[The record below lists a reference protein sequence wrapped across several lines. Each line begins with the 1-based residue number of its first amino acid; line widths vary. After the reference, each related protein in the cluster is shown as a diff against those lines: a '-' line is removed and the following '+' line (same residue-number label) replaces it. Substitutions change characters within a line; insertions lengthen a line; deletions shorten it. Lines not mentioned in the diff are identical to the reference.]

1 MLPLNGP
8 RGAFSLTS
16 IQLLAGIFAFMWLA
30 SLRFK
35 FVSRGYYRS
44 TTWVLW
50 PLIGLVALVLP
61 GYLKT
66 MAVAAAGLYLAYLL
80 AVYSQRPLLEW
91 LTGTAGALAS
101 LGLIGAAGWEVCAGG
116 CGFGLVHGLL
126 GGLFLGSVTHGMI
139 LGHWYLNQARLPI
152 EPLREQVRVI
162 FGLLGALVLAG
173 WVTRGILVEGAIPAG
188 IMTYASSSYW
198 WTWLLFMATTL
209 VLMGMVRVTV
219 RDRSTQSATGLLYIA
234 SLTALAA
241 QFILNLLVTT

>member
-1 MLPLNGP
+1 MIGP

-16 IQLLAGIFAFMWLA
+16 IQLLGGVFAFMWFA

-35 FVSRGYYRS
+35 FISRGYYRS

-50 PLIGLVALVLP
+50 ALMLLLAFVLP
-61 GYLKT
+61 GHLQVLAWLT
-66 MAVAAAGLYLAYLL
+66 TGAYLAFLL

-91 LTGTAGALAS
+91 VTGAAGTVSS
-101 LGLIGAAGWEVCAGG
+101 LGLIGAAGWEVCPGG
-116 CGFGLVHGLL
+116 CAFGLVHALL
-126 GGLFLGSVTHGMI
+126 GGLFLGGVTHGMI

-152 EPLREQVRVI
+152 EPLKEKTRVI
-162 FGLLGALVLAG
+162 FLLIVLSVGAGV
-173 WVTRGILVEGAIPAG
+173 VTRGRLLEGEVPAG

-198 WTWLLFMATTL
+198 WTWLFLMATTAG
-209 VLMGMVRVTV
+209 LMGMVWATV

-241 QFILNLLVTT
+241 QFVLDLLVTT